1 MPGYII
7 HLTAANFFLNSL
19 PFSHSLNQPKA
30 KNAFL
35 VGNLLPD
42 TVKDK
47 FHSHFRSPDTLQE
60 IVQYPILQKFLNK
73 YQGLLSDSSVQ
84 GYLFHLYTD
93 YRFFTEYMPRIVRY
107 TDSSGR
113 ETTKKDDIVWAEIQK
128 TKKKIKVT
136 DFFSEDYYYGDY
148 TRMNTWLVVNYRLPV
163 QLDTNVQNPGIEEV
177 CYSDISEILEELKSY
192 LLMPPEEADHLAVFN
207 RKELLDYIHFIA
219 NPKELKKVID

>member
-19 PFSHSLNQPKA
+19 PFSHPLNQPKA

-47 FHSHFRSPDTLQE
+47 FQSHFRSPDTLQE
-60 IVQYPILQKFLNK
+60 IVQYPILSKFLDK
-73 YQGLLSDSSVQ
+73 YRRLLPDPSVQ

-93 YRFFTEYMPRIVRY
+93 YRFFTEYMPRIVRF
-107 TDSSGR
+107 TDKYGR
-113 ETTKKDDIVWAEIQK
+113 STTKKDDIVWAEIQK
-128 TKKKIKVT
+128 TNIKIKPA

-148 TRMNTWLVVNYRLPV
+148 TRMNTWLVIHYRLPI
-163 QLDTNVQNPGIEEV
+163 QLDINIKNPGIEEV
-177 CYSDISEILEELKSY
+177 RYSDIAEILEELKSY
-192 LLMPPEEADHLAVFN
+192 LIMPPKAADDLAVFN
-207 RKELLDYIHFIA
+207 RKELLNYIRSIA

>member
-19 PFSHSLNQPKA
+19 PFTHPLNQPKA

-35 VGNLLPD
+35 AGNLLPD

-47 FHSHFRSPDTLQE
+47 FQSHFRSTDTLQD
-60 IVQYPILQKFLNK
+60 IVQSPILSKFLDK
-73 YQGLLSDSSVQ
+73 YRSLLPDPSVR

-93 YRFFTEYMPRIVRY
+93 YRFFTEYMPRIVRF
-107 TDSSGR
+107 TDKYGR
-113 ETTKKDDIVWAEIQK
+113 STTKQDDIVWAEIQK
-128 TKKKIKVT
+128 TNKKIKPA

-148 TRMNTWLVVNYRLPV
+148 TRMNTWLVIHYRLPL
-163 QLDTNVQNPGIEEV
+163 QLDINIKNPGIEEV
-177 CYSDISEILEELKSY
+177 CYADMAEILEELKSY
-192 LLMPPEEADHLAVFN
+192 LIMPQKAADDLAVFN
-207 RKELLDYIHFIA
+207 KKDLLNYIRSIA